1 MWTRSQLQLQPQ
13 PQPFVVVCC
22 TGAYDMYDI
31 RWRWAEWGWKRFLDV
46 AKKCWANLK
55 WKLKKNGNETK
66 MFRGVGEVPKRTI
79 SADPRQAH
87 LPTIWN
93 FGRVQISWHVQIL
106 GFQPPLNEFT
116 WYWFQPLLEC
126 DIKWGCWTN
135 SSWAPSGLAFV
146 TCTLIIRH
154 KVIKVMNRRSPLA
167 VEWLQRVLKLVC
179 SENNLKWWLTVFW
192 ILEYFRSDCD
202 SAPWVKR
209 LRLCPTILLM

>member
-106 GFQPPLNEFT
+106 GFQPPLNEFN
-116 WYWFQPLLEC
+116 WIYMILV
-126 DIKWGCWTN
+126 
-135 SSWAPSGLAFV
+135 SAPSWMWHQVGL
-146 TCTLIIRH
+146 L
-154 KVIKVMNRRSPLA
+154 N
-167 VEWLQRVLKLVC
+167 ELQL
-179 SENNLKWWLTVFW
+179 SSKWT
-192 ILEYFRSDCD
+192 
-202 SAPWVKR
+202 R
-209 LRLCPTILLM
+209 LRDMHTYNKT